1 MTNSPT
7 LWIAFAGTSKI
18 SVGMPEQVAADV
30 KAYVDAHSQDK
41 VLVFDAATSQQLDM
55 DAPGSLVV
63 ALKLLSLSQPN
74 PDVDTTA
81 PELSTVKT
89 VGRPKLGV
97 TAKEVTLLPRH
108 WEWLATQPGGA
119 SVALR
124 KLVEQAQRANKDI
137 DRMRIARD
145 AAYKFI
151 NAMAGDEV
159 GFEEAT
165 RALFAGNLP
174 AFQTLIESWPNDIRE
189 HSLSLAE
196 ASVARTNES

>member
-1 MTNSPT
+1 MTNAPT

-18 SVGMPEQVAADV
+18 SAGTPEQVADDV
-30 KAYVDAHSQDK
+30 KTYVDAHSQDK

-55 DAPGSLVV
+55 DAPGSLIV
-63 ALKLLSLSQPN
+63 ALKLLPLAQPN
-74 PDVDTTA
+74 LEADATTS
-81 PELSTVKT
+81 ELSTVRA

-108 WEWLATQPGGA
+108 WDWLATQPGGA

-137 DRMRIARD
+137 DRIRVARD

-165 RALFAGNLP
+165 RALFAGNLS
-174 AFQTLIESWPNDIRE
+174 AFQSLIESWPKDIRE
-189 HSLSLAE
+189 HSVLLAK
-196 ASVARTNES
+196 ASVLEANDE